1 MSLKLAKYQTIFDT
15 VKDDPKLKEIIKE
28 MFIQKQ
34 IEIAKANRKQKWD
47 CLWDILPQECE
58 EIILSHK
65 ENMEWDYI
73 SREYGKIPA
82 TTITRW
88 MSANGIRS
96 NLRTDYKDAFLW
108 CMINRKNMRYGV
120 YEQKIHNS
128 RHDSE
133 TKHFRKLLKGL
144 TDDGVEN
151 TGFLYE
157 SIKHLTLNDLK
168 KHRADELETSKK
180 KRDAKR
186 KAQEEKPQ
194 KPSLAVGTLIA
205 YNDCQAYD
213 MSYRFLIIRGETK
226 TKYRVE
232 EVSNQTKV
240 EENLLHTSG
249 YGYGGYRS
257 TTRCPKEG
265 QTYEKHPNISKKML
279 SEFAT
284 RYDDK
289 GDHWEKVYERVYYD

>member
-28 MFIQKQ
+28 MFIQKK
-34 IEIAKANRKQKWD
+34 IEIAKANRKNKWD
-47 CLWDILPQECE
+47 CLWDILPEDCQ
-58 EIILSHK
+58 EIIMSHK
-65 ENMEWDYI
+65 ENMEWDYL

-88 MSANGIRS
+88 MSANGIKS
-96 NLRTDYKDAFLW
+96 NLRTEYKDAFLW

-128 RHDSE
+128 LQDCEAR
-133 TKHFRKLLKGL
+133 HFRKMLKGL

-157 SIKHLTLNDLK
+157 SIKHLTINDLK
-168 KHRADELETSKK
+168 KYRADELETSKK

-186 KAQEEKPQ
+186 KAEAEKPQ

-205 YNDCQAYD
+205 HNDCQSYD
-213 MSYRFLIIRGETK
+213 MSYTFLIIRGETK
-226 TKYRVE
+226 TQYRVE
-232 EVSNQTKV
+232 KVSNQTKV
-240 EENLLHTSG
+240 EEHLTDV
-249 YGYGGYRS
+249 GYGGYRS

-265 QTYEKHPNISKKML
+265 QTYEKHPNISKKGVD
-279 SEFAT
+279 EYFAT

-289 GDHWEKVYERVYYD
+289 DDHWEKVYERVYWD